1 MRVLREALAG
11 VEGDEETSATAAP
24 RVYLDLSGTYT
35 AIPANSFAI
44 GLRNSFSLINLTS
57 LSSQTAAFS
66 LPVTIDI
73 SDRLSVYAGV
83 NTYASRADGYAWTS
97 MIVDSWSAGFQVV
110 ALEQKGALP
119 SVTVQSTFTQSIGG
133 IVSARGTANIL
144 EFGYALNED
153 ETQGVLAGIKYANVM
168 IDSAVLKVGTS
179 TIGYLGGYHQWPDKW
194 KLTGR
199 MGIQAFEGASLGA
212 LVQIKPFTLPI
223 LRFDLDRLTD
233 EDQIR
238 FGITAEVAW
247 APNPTIQLTLRTP
260 ITLR

>member
-1 MRVLREALAG
+1 L
-11 VEGDEETSATAAP
+11 
-24 RVYLDLSGTYT
+24 
-35 AIPANSFAI
+35 
-44 GLRNSFSLINLTS
+44 LINLTS

-73 SDRLSVYAGV
+73 SGRLSVYAGI
-83 NTYASRADGYAWTS
+83 NMYASRTDGCAWTS
-97 MIVDSWSAGFQVV
+97 MIVDSWSAGFQVA
-110 ALEQKGALP
+110 ALEQNGALP

-133 IVSARGTANIL
+133 IVSATGTANIL
-144 EFGYALNED
+144 EFGYA
-153 ETQGVLAGIKYANVM
+153 
-168 IDSAVLKVGTS
+168 VLKVGNS
-179 TIGYLGGYHQWPDKW
+179 TIGYLGAYHQWPDKR

-199 MGIQAFEGASLGA
+199 LGIQAFEGASLGA
-212 LVQIKPFTLPI
+212 LVQIKPSTLPI
-223 LRFDLDRLTD
+223 LRFYLDRLTD